1 MWAGSGTGRYVS
13 LGRWTADHG
22 ACAWIRWVTVTEGH
36 VKLSALPQPACQG
49 VLMQLFVSSLLS
61 KRVDVRAELAG
72 SWAPVITTVF
82 LGAHHLLDQSQ
93 N

>member
-1 MWAGSGTGRYVS
+1 MGRVRDRS
-13 LGRWTADHG
+13 LRIPRQVDSRPWRLCVDPM
-22 ACAWIRWVTVTEGH
+22 GH
-36 VKLSALPQPACQG
+36 SPRRTRQAFRPPQPACQG

-61 KRVDVRAELAG
+61 KRVDVGAELAG